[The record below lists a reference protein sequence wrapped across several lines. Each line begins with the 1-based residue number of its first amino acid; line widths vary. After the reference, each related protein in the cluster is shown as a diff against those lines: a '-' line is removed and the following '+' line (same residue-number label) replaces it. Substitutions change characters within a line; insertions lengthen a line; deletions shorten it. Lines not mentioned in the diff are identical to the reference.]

1 MSRGPGR
8 PDDGGPGTEQGR
20 VRTVPRAAGAVALA
34 GGVVLLAAA
43 GWFGV
48 WTVSTTPGPWGNPG
62 RAGTL
67 TVARCRTS
75 HPSGGDRPTMTCA
88 GTFVFDGGGSSV
100 PGVTLRL
107 DSVRGRAAGERI
119 PVRLRPNARTA
130 YRPGSHDWI
139 SNAFAFLVLVFFA
152 VVAIHVGRG
161 SLRGRRPGAVSE
173 RREGR
178 SSA

>member
-1 MSRGPGR
+1 MSRGPDR
-8 PDDGGPGTEQGR
+8 PDDGSRGAEPGSA
-20 VRTVPRAAGAVALA
+20 RTVPRAVGAVALA
-34 GGVVLLAAA
+34 GGVILLAAA

-48 WTVSTTPGPWGNPG
+48 WTVRTTPGPWGSPG

-88 GTFVFDGGGSSV
+88 GTFVPDGGGSFV

-107 DSVRGRAAGERI
+107 DSVRGWAPGERI
-119 PVRLRPNARTA
+119 PARLRPNARTA
-130 YRPGSHDWI
+130 YRPGSQDWI

-161 SLRGRRPGAVSE
+161 SLQSRRPGAVSE
-173 RREGR
+173 RQEGR

>member
-1 MSRGPGR
+1 MSRPADRSDGEPDAGPDQVR
-8 PDDGGPGTEQGR
+8 P
-20 VRTVPRAAGAVALA
+20 VPRLLGGAALA
-34 GGVVLLAAA
+34 GGIALLAAA
-43 GWFGV
+43 VWFGV
-48 WTVSTTPGPWGNPG
+48 WTVRTTAGPWGSPG

-67 TVARCRTS
+67 TIARCGTS

-88 GTFVFDGGGSSV
+88 GTFVPDAGGSPV
-100 PGVTLRL
+100 PGVSLRL
-107 DSVRGRAAGERI
+107 DSVRGWAAGERI

-130 YRPGSHDWI
+130 YRLGGHDWI
-139 SNAFAFLVLVFFA
+139 SNAFAFLVLIFFA

-161 SLRGRRPGAVSE
+161 SFHRSGAVSE